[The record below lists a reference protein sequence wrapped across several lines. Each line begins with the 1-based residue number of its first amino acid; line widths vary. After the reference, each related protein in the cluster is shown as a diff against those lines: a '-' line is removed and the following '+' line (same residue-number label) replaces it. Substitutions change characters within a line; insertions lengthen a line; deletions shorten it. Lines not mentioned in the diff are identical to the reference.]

1 MDGLATLE
9 RDGLQLADADECGS
23 IAELLQWHRVAGGD
37 MPDADTTVLLWIMD
51 GQVGDRE
58 PGWWDGEHW
67 RLCESGG
74 VAFGVVTHW
83 AEPEGP
89 AC

>member
-1 MDGLATLE
+1 MDGLETLE
-9 RDGLQLADADECGS
+9 RDGMQLADDDEGGS
-23 IAELLQWHRVAGGD
+23 MAELLQWHRVADGD

-51 GQVGDRE
+51 GQVGDWE

-74 VAFGVVTHW
+74 VVFGVVTQW